1 MDLKALLN
9 DEALLAWLI
18 KGNYKQLK
26 NLIKVFSVRGSIAER
41 LLAEIFNSKFTDAH
55 GSDEINTNGDL
66 VETKITK
73 SINLGK
79 FEVGNLLSKKGKC
92 HFIRIVDLVNYRMF
106 EIPHND
112 FFRRAKI
119 NKRGKKK
126 IYNSIVWSA
135 SYNTKDKLAREN
147 TQLLL
152 DYEITKK

>member
-1 MDLKALLN
+1 MNLKSLLN
-9 DEALLAWLI
+9 DDAMLAWLI
-18 KGNYKQLK
+18 KDDYNQLK

-73 SINLGK
+73 SIYRGK
-79 FEVGNLLSKKGKC
+79 FEVGNLLSKEDKC
-92 HFIRIVDLVNYRMF
+92 HIIRIVDLVNYRIF

-126 IYNSIVWSA
+126 IYDSIVWSA
-135 SYNTKDKLAREN
+135 SYNTKDNLAREN
-147 TQLLL
+147 TKLLL
-152 DYEITKK
+152 DFEVTE

>member
-26 NLIKVFSVRGSIAER
+26 NIIKVNGVRGSIVER

-55 GSDEINTNGDL
+55 GSDEINSNGDK

-73 SINLGK
+73 SINRGK
-79 FEVGNLLSKKGKC
+79 FEIGNILSKKNKC
-92 HFIRIVDLVNYRMF
+92 HFIRIVDLINYRAF

-119 NKRGKKK
+119 HKRGKKR
-126 IYNSIVWSA
+126 IFNSIVWSA